1 MAPQGLVVEVP
12 YESMFAA
19 RLPLR
24 AWKGPAPDTS
34 HFSSSGAVLWL
45 SGGGPSPWL
54 QCLRE
59 ALDDEGR
66 LWAPAF
72 RQQDIPKA
80 SGAKNPWTFKPD
92 DYSPLRWLE
101 GNAAE
106 TGPLSVRELSELGT
120 RPASLSGL
128 VLDSVLSGLG
138 AQATR
143 VMLAQATELL
153 PPGAEWLLVD
163 ANGGS
168 LGETL
173 RQLQRGPERRGEG
186 RETVRSAQEL
196 RRLLEVSGLG
206 ISMAAGLAQGRA
218 AGLRKFAPAGVGF
231 SQLVLS
237 GRRVGAPAVDSRVD

>member
-45 SGGGPSPWL
+45 SGAFPSPWL
-54 QCLRE
+54 ELLRAE
-59 ALDDEGR
+59 LDDQGR

-80 SGAKNPWTFKPD
+80 SGAKNPWSFKPD

-101 GNAAE
+101 GDSADSR
-106 TGPLSVRELSELGT
+106 TLPVRGLRELET
-120 RPASLSGL
+120 RPASLAGL

-143 VMLAQATELL
+143 VMLKQAAELL
-153 PPGAEWLLVD
+153 SPGAEWLLVD

-168 LGETL
+168 LGESL

-206 ISMAAGLAQGRA
+206 ISSAAGLAQGRA
-218 AGLRKFAPAGVGF
+218 ARLRKYAPAGVGF

-237 GRRVGAPAVDSRVD
+237 GRRVGAPAAESRVD